1 VAGNREV
8 HPFASPRCAI
18 LPLVTTTNYHDTFIE
33 VAEDSRATSGEVP
46 SAKNGA
52 PTVAGLQ
59 YAMLADAPYV
69 HTSDDVLFGVHADR
83 RGVPD
88 SDRAAA
94 RAAFFSKGQPCFRA
108 SPLTKQYGWGV
119 HADAE
124 GRIALV
130 AVGSEEYARLA
141 ADPGLQHLRAMRSK
155 RA

>member
-1 VAGNREV
+1 MA
-8 HPFASPRCAI
+8 
-18 LPLVTTTNYHDTFIE
+18 TTNYQDTFIE

-46 SAKNGA
+46 PPRNGA

-69 HTSDDVLFGVHADR
+69 HTSDDVLFEVHAQR
-83 RGVPD
+83 RGVP
-88 SDRAAA
+88 AAEREA
-94 RAAFFSKGQPCFRA
+94 EREAFFSKGQPCFRA

-119 HADAE
+119 HCDGA

-130 AVGSEEYARLA
+130 AVDSPEYAALA
-141 ADPGLQHLRAMRSK
+141 ADPALRHLRAMRAK